1 MNNIILWRE
10 KIFFKVGKFYVLGN
24 ILTRQVYDCI
34 ILSRITD
41 QKMKAAGK
49 PIKKESNSFREQ
61 KNVHSAMRYISFTR
75 YHDIL
80 KPHSWKLRASNLPL
94 LDPHTHSAI
103 RQSYIVLVHTY
114 VLIKAY

>member
-49 PIKKESNSFREQ
+49 PIKKESNSFRNKKMFIVQ
-61 KNVHSAMRYISFTR
+61 CGILALQ
-75 YHDIL
+75 DIMT
-80 KPHSWKLRASNLPL
+80 S
-94 LDPHTHSAI
+94 
-103 RQSYIVLVHTY
+103 
-114 VLIKAY
+114 